1 MSVFHL
7 KKFDFGQEN
16 LQFPIHLPIA
26 RRRFFRVK
34 RTHLQK
40 NTRTEK
46 NMSFA
51 GMTGN
56 QILLTLMDFQ
66 YLTQVELVEGFKALS
81 NISQS
86 SKIDWNEHEVVLDCL
101 DKIYEIKDSLS
112 FDSYLDLLI
121 AFDKLDIQDQ
131 DMYQLFYQL
140 FPKMNGRL
148 KRDNF
153 GKVYNILMKRGS
165 LTDEEKKAYTEIL
178 PRELASMK
186 PLTQVQAFELVVDNE
201 LLSEY
206 NWHYHF
212 HLNFWKLGNQ
222 LEIEG
227 YARTIKKFIEI
238 DYFDQPEFWNVEYLP
253 GLDIA
258 MQKCEDAN
266 LIKQL
271 INVLAQAHKINNS
284 IEVYS
289 YIRKLEERANFV
301 EFKLP
306 MIKSGSFLGM
316 VKKDLQYYEQKERL
330 DLELTAKE

>member
-1 MSVFHL
+1 MISQIFNQTLDGRVSLRIVRYVSKRRQRINNWKRADNDGAFMSVFHL

-121 AFDKLDIQDQ
+121 AFDKLDIQD
-131 DMYQLFYQL
+131 
-140 FPKMNGRL
+140 
-148 KRDNF
+148 
-153 GKVYNILMKRGS
+153 
-165 LTDEEKKAYTEIL
+165 
-178 PRELASMK
+178 
-186 PLTQVQAFELVVDNE
+186 
-201 LLSEY
+201 
-206 NWHYHF
+206 
-212 HLNFWKLGNQ
+212 
-222 LEIEG
+222 
-227 YARTIKKFIEI
+227 
-238 DYFDQPEFWNVEYLP
+238 
-253 GLDIA
+253 
-258 MQKCEDAN
+258 
-266 LIKQL
+266 
-271 INVLAQAHKINNS
+271 
-284 IEVYS
+284 
-289 YIRKLEERANFV
+289 
-301 EFKLP
+301 
-306 MIKSGSFLGM
+306 
-316 VKKDLQYYEQKERL
+316 
-330 DLELTAKE
+330 